1 MITAYLVFCAVI
13 YDYYKKIEGEGNGE
27 KFTTLIVTSI
37 LLFFNFSSIC
47 LLFNYFTVS
56 NFIINKFIIIPIM
69 LSIGFLNYLLFIR
82 RTELYEDIIITKKH
96 KKLVLIYFALSLI
109 LTVIVLKLHHDRN
122 VEFLMTK

>member
-37 LLFFNFSSIC
+37 LLFFNFSSIY
-47 LLFNYFTVS
+47 LLFNYFTTS
-56 NFIINKFIIIPIM
+56 NFIINKFIIIPVM